1 MATGAFG
8 RQQAA
13 GGRRTIRES
22 LNEYGRGIAG
32 GLIFSMPLLYTL
44 EVWQMGETSSSLRLG
59 AGVLG
64 TLLLLIGYNR
74 YAGLHPDA
82 SFAEVLIDSV
92 EELGL
97 GLALAAL
104 VLWLIGEIGPQMPL
118 ETIVGTV
125 LLEGLLV
132 AIGVSVGTA
141 QLGAG
146 QDEQADQGDSE
157 GAGADEQADEEAEDD
172 SLVGTVTLSVCGAVL
187 IAANVAPTE
196 EIMLIAAMAES
207 GRLLGLMALGLA
219 LAAVISFFSDF
230 IGTRRDEPPGALEVV
245 RGTALTYGVALAVS
259 AALLWFFG
267 RLDDLALFSAV
278 ARVVVLS
285 VPAAL
290 GASAGRLLLQ
300 S

>member
-1 MATGAFG
+1 MASGMIKRPGAASSQRSIG
-8 RQQAA
+8 
-13 GGRRTIRES
+13 ES

-32 GLIFSMPLLYTL
+32 GLIFSMPLLYTM
-44 EVWQMGETSSSLRLG
+44 EVWELGETSSPLRLG

-82 SFAEVLIDSV
+82 SLAEVLIDSI

-104 VLWLIGEIGPQMPL
+104 VLWLIGELGPQMRP
-118 ETIVGTV
+118 ETVVGTV

-141 QLGAG
+141 QLGASG
-146 QDEQADQGDSE
+146 DEQGAGDEQAH
-157 GAGADEQADEEAEDD
+157 AGEADAEDRG
-172 SLVGTVTLSVCGAVL
+172 LLATVTLSVCGAVL

-196 EIMLIAAMAES
+196 EVELIAAAV
-207 GRLLGLMALGLA
+207 GGARLLGLMALGLG

-230 IGTRRDEPPGALEVV
+230 IGARRDESPSALEVL
-245 RGTALTYGVALAVS
+245 GETALTYGVALAVS

-285 VPAAL
+285 VPATL

>member
-1 MATGAFG
+1 MIKQP
-8 RQQAA
+8 RAA
-13 GGRRTIRES
+13 ASSRRSIGES

-32 GLIFSMPLLYTL
+32 GLIFSMPLLYTM
-44 EVWQMGETSSSLRLG
+44 EVWELGETSSPLRLG
-59 AGVLG
+59 AGVIG

-82 SFAEVLIDSV
+82 SLAEVLIDSI

-104 VLWLIGEIGPQMPL
+104 VLWLIGEIGPQMRP
-118 ETIVGTV
+118 ETVVGTV

-146 QDEQADQGDSE
+146 GDEQAEEGDE
-157 GAGADEQADEEAEDD
+157 AGLAGEAQAEEDGEED
-172 SLVGTVTLSVCGAVL
+172 SLLATLTLSVCGAVL

-196 EIMLIAAMAES
+196 EIMLIAAAVD
-207 GRLLGLMALGLA
+207 GARLLGLMALGLV
-219 LAAVISFFSDF
+219 LAAVISFYSDF
-230 IGTRRDEPPGALEVV
+230 IGARRDEPPGALEVV
-245 RGTALTYGVALAVS
+245 RETALTYGVSLAVS

-278 ARVVVLS
+278 ARVVALS

-300 S
+300 SA

>member
-1 MATGAFG
+1 MATQAVK
-8 RQQAA
+8 RPAAAA

-32 GLIFSMPLLYTL
+32 GLIFSMPLLYTM
-44 EVWQMGETSSSLRLG
+44 EVWQLGATSSPLRLG

-82 SFAEVLIDSV
+82 SLAEVLIDSV

-104 VLWLIGEIGPQMPL
+104 VLWLIGQIGPQMRPS
-118 ETIVGTV
+118 TIVSTM

-146 QDEQADQGDSE
+146 ADEAEAGEGQERVGQQGD
-157 GAGADEQADEEAEDD
+157 EDRG
-172 SLVGTVTLSVCGAVL
+172 LPATVTLSICGAVL

-196 EIMLIAAMAES
+196 EIMLIAAVMDMA
-207 GRLLGLMALGLA
+207 RLLGLMALGLC
-219 LAAVISFFSDF
+219 LAAVISFYSDF
-230 IGTRRDEPPGALEVV
+230 IGARREEPPGVLEVV
-245 RGTALTYGVALAVS
+245 RESALTYGVALAVS

-267 RLDDLALFSAV
+267 RFDDLALFAAL

-290 GASAGRLLLQ
+290 GAAAGRLLLQ
-300 S
+300 SGV